1 MVPTNLMPLAPS
13 LAAMDVPQECPDR
26 RCARTGAAGGTWSYG
41 HYLPRF
47 PASIDCGTVDPEIQC
62 AAVLGYN

>member
-1 MVPTNLMPLAPS
+1 MVPTNVEPLAPS
-13 LAAMDVPQECPDR
+13 FTAMDGAEEYPDSR
-26 RCARTGAAGGTWSYG
+26 DARTAAGAGSWTYG

-47 PASIDCGTVDPEIQC
+47 PASIDCGTADPEIQC